1 MGDVVAQSID
11 IDAPIAEVWELVMDP
26 ERLGEWVSIHRSV
39 SDLPDGKLRK
49 GSRFRQEMK
58 LKGVPLKVR
67 WEVVECRRPRHA
79 RWQGKA
85 GAGAT
90 ARISYEL
97 SEREGKTRFD
107 YENEFEL
114 PAGKVGKLAG
124 RAFNAMSGDRE
135 AKRSLARLKD
145 LLENGASDS

>member
-1 MGDVVAQSID
+1 MGDVSPSPID
-11 IDAPIAEVWELVMDP
+11 IDAPIGEVWDLDHGSRAP
-26 ERLGEWVSIHRSV
+26 RRLGLDPPVGCRGLPEG
-39 SDLPDGKLRK
+39 DLKK

-58 LKGVPLKVR
+58 LKGSAEGEVGGRRVPA
-67 WEVVECRRPRHA
+67 PRHA

-85 GAGAT
+85 APGAA
-90 ARISYEL
+90 ARISYDL
-97 SEREGKTRFD
+97 SEHDGKTRFD

-135 AKRSLARLKD
+135 AKRSLARLKE
-145 LLENGASDS
+145 LLENEPQ